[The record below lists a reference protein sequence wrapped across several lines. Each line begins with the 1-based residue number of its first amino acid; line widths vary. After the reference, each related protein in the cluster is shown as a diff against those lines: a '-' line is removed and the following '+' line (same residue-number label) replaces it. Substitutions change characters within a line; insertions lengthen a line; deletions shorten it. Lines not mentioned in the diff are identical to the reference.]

1 MCLRRR
7 RNNDDKDERLTD
19 RQIRSGLLLII
30 CALHWIPAGA
40 GEVTEAQGRELLD
53 NFVEGVQS
61 MSARFEQS
69 LVDENNIVVD
79 ESSGTLEILR
89 PGRFRWT
96 YTNPYEQVL
105 VADGLNIWSYDVDL
119 AQVTVKPQQKVLAS
133 TPAVLLGGGGKVL
146 DDFDYIG
153 SEEDR
158 GTIWVSLKPKDSESG
173 FSKIELGF
181 TDGELS
187 RMMFADNL
195 EQTTL
200 IALFDVRVNPEIED
214 EVFMFEPP
222 AAADLVGTPVTAGGA
237 VQ

>member
-79 ESSGTLEILR
+79 ESRGTLEILR

>member
-1 MCLRRR
+1 LCLRRR

-40 GEVTEAQGRELLD
+40 GEVTEAQGRGLLD

-79 ESSGTLEILR
+79 ESRGTLEILR

-119 AQVTVKPQQKVLAS
+119 AQVTVKPQRKVLAS